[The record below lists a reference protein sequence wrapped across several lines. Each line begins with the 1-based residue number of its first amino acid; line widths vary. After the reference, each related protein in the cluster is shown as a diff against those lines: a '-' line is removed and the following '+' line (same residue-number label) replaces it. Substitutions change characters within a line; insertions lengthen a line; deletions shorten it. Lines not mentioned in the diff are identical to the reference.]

1 MVLAAMTWQEV
12 RDVSREAVVVVPT
25 GSLEQ
30 HGPHLPLMTDTLLVT
45 AVAEEAERRLAD
57 KVILA
62 PTTWLG
68 CSSHHLAF
76 EGSLSNS
83 FESYMDGLENIVR
96 CLSDHGF
103 WKFYL
108 LNGHGGNTSP
118 NDLVCRRL
126 KEQNAE
132 NVYGHVGYFDFLGPE
147 TLGSTLTGASKTIR
161 HACEAESSLMMHLHP
176 RLVRTDKLRD
186 DGLADPSKVP
196 GLVWM
201 FDEITEE
208 GSLGEATLATAD
220 KGRRLFEEA
229 VAGVV
234 AALESLH
241 EGVALAG
248 PGQAP

>member
-1 MVLAAMTWQEV
+1 
-12 RDVSREAVVVVPT
+12 
-25 GSLEQ
+25 
-30 HGPHLPLMTDTLLVT
+30 MTDSLLVT
-45 AVAEEAERRLAD
+45 AVSDEVERRLSD
-57 KVILA
+57 KVVLT

-132 NVYGHVGYFDFLGPE
+132 NVYGHVGYFDFLSQE
-147 TLGSTLTGASKTIR
+147 TLSATLTGRYKTIR
-161 HACEAESSLMMHLHP
+161 HACEAETSLMMHLHP
-176 RLVRTDKLRD
+176 SLVRGDKLRD
-186 DGLADPSKVP
+186 DGLADPSAVP

-208 GSLGEATLATAD
+208 GSLGEATHATAM
-220 KGRRLFEEA
+220 KGRALFEEA
-229 VAGVV
+229 VTGVV
-234 AALESLH
+234 AALESLY
-241 EGVALAG
+241 EGVAVMG

>member
-1 MVLAAMTWQEV
+1 
-12 RDVSREAVVVVPT
+12 
-25 GSLEQ
+25 
-30 HGPHLPLMTDTLLVT
+30 
-45 AVAEEAERRLAD
+45 
-57 KVILA
+57 
-62 PTTWLG
+62 
-68 CSSHHLAF
+68 
-76 EGSLSNS
+76 
-83 FESYMDGLENIVR
+83 
-96 CLSDHGF
+96 
-103 WKFYL
+103 
-108 LNGHGGNTSP
+108 
-118 NDLVCRRL
+118 
-126 KEQNAE
+126 
-132 NVYGHVGYFDFLGPE
+132 
-147 TLGSTLTGASKTIR
+147 
-161 HACEAESSLMMHLHP
+161 MMHLHP

-186 DGLADPSKVP
+186 VGLADPSKVP